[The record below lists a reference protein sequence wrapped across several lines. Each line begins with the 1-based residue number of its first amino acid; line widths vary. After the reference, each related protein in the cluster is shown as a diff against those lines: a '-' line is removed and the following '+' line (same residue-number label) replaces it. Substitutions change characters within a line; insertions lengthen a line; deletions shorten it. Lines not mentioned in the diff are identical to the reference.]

1 METKAISSQYND
13 LSEFL
18 IKHSVNNKNIESDN
32 KKKITHTRIGNKEL
46 NINGGSYNISKTI
59 L

>member
-13 LSEFL
+13 LSDFL

-32 KKKITHTRIGNKEL
+32 KKK
-46 NINGGSYNISKTI
+46 
-59 L
+59 